1 MEQIL
6 DIGDGKPPAE
16 DEEVQAPRKVVSGT
30 IPFMDISPYT
40 ADNSTPNDP
49 EPRLKSHLLNY
60 FKARRRI
67 GADNVQERLKRV
79 N

>member
-6 DIGDGKPPAE
+6 DIGDGAPSE
-16 DEEVQAPRKVVSGT
+16 GEEVQAPRKVVSGT
-30 IPFMDISPYT
+30 IPFMDTSPYT
-40 ADNSTPNDP
+40 ADHSTPNDP
-49 EPRLKSHLLNY
+49 EPRQKSNLLNY

-67 GADNVQERLKRV
+67 DADDVQERLKRV